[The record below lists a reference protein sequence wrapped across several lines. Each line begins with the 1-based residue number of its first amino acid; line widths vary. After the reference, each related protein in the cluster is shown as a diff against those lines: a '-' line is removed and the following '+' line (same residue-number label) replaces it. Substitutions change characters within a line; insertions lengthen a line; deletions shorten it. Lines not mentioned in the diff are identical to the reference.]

1 MSESLKEHKWWIGF
15 VLGINICLNILL
27 LLDQGFAN
35 VSILY
40 FNLIYYVL
48 FMLFL
53 VVLYNKDKKVLREND
68 FNQLSPVPQK
78 VADYYEAELAELK
91 HKYILLK
98 SNYGEKDDELLA
110 WVHEMKS
117 PLTAMKL
124 MLDQLDSDNRHKGKL
139 EKEWL
144 RLYLLLDQQL
154 HTTRILTI
162 EQDSK
167 IEQI

>member
-15 VLGINICLNILL
+15 VLGINICLNILF

-48 FMLFL
+48 FILFL

-68 FNQLSPVPQK
+68 FNQLSPVSQK

-91 HKYILLK
+91 YKYILLK

-124 MLDQLDSDNRHKGKL
+124 MLNQLGDNPYKGKL
-139 EKEWL
+139 EKD
-144 RLYLLLDQQL
+144 RA
-154 HTTRILTI
+154 TI
-162 EQDSK
+162 ATFGRYRRN
-167 IEQI
+167 